1 MMNQRLICSF
11 CALLFAGF
19 SVSVSVADKT
29 PKATLKKG
37 DVVRPFYVTKIA
49 GADEDGVEQGQELCY
64 RCRFGSRPMVMV
76 FARETG
82 GQVPKLIE
90 ELDKAVDS
98 NQDSQLRGLVTL
110 MGNDAA
116 DVKVEAN
123 KVAEKTGAK
132 HVPVVVAKETQTGP
146 ENYNLNRKDDV
157 TVVVASESQVVATH
171 VFKADKIDIATVMKE
186 VKSILN

>member
-1 MMNQRLICSF
+1 
-11 CALLFAGF
+11 
-19 SVSVSVADKT
+19 
-29 PKATLKKG
+29 
-37 DVVRPFYVTKIA
+37 
-49 GADEDGVEQGQELCY
+49 
-64 RCRFGSRPMVMV
+64 MVMV

-171 VFKADKIDIATVMKE
+171 VFKADKIDITMVMKE